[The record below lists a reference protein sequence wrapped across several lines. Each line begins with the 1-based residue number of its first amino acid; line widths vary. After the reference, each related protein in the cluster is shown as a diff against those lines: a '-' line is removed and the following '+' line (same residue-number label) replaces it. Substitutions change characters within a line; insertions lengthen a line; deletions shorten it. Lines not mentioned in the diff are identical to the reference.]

1 MMSNATGRSLRIN
14 RVMHGGSSSDQG
26 RLCYNL
32 VVDSDTFADLVS
44 EAVDSLP
51 QRFADALDNVDVVV
65 EDWPDAH
72 TLHMAGVRSP
82 YGLLGFYHGVPLTA
96 RTTSYGL
103 VSPDKISIYR
113 MPIESQCRTE
123 QEVRDLTHRVVLHEI
138 AHYFGI
144 SDDRLRQL
152 GAY

>member
-1 MMSNATGRSLRIN
+1 
-14 RVMHGGSSSDQG
+14 MHGCSSSNHS

-32 VVDSDTFADLVS
+32 IVDPNAFADLVS

-51 QRFADALDNVDVVV
+51 QRFADALDNVDLVV
-65 EDWPDAH
+65 EDWPDPH
-72 TLHMAGVRSP
+72 TLHMAGVHSRF
-82 YGLLGFYHGVPLTA
+82 GLLGFYHGVPLTA

-113 MPIESQCRTE
+113 MPIEAQCRTD